1 MGPDR
6 APSAPALVILAAGA
20 STRLGQHKALA
31 ELRGEPAIVH
41 LLRAGRALGDPAPL
55 VITGAD
61 EGAIGRTLAALD
73 EADPPE
79 LVHNP
84 DWSNGRGSGLMLA
97 ATLRA
102 GRDLCV
108 APVDCPLV
116 GPQVFEALA
125 QAWAA
130 AGRPATGWL
139 GPRLGPPLG
148 PPLGPCLG
156 EAPDAPHGHPI
167 LLGRNLLSNWDGHG
181 SLRNLRQGAL
191 PLLSVAVEDPAI
203 LDNLDRPEDLV
214 RLRAR

>member
-6 APSAPALVILAAGA
+6 APSAPALVILAAGS

-31 ELRGEPAIVH
+31 ELRGEPAIAH
-41 LLRAGRALGDPAPL
+41 LLRAGRALGDPVPL

-73 EADPPE
+73 EAHPPE

-84 DWSNGRGSGLMLA
+84 DWSDGRGSGLMLA

-102 GRDLCV
+102 GRDVCV

-125 QAWAA
+125 QAWAE

-139 GPRLGPPLG
+139 GPRLGPR
-148 PPLGPCLG
+148 LG
-156 EAPDAPHGHPI
+156 EAPDAPHGHPV
-167 LLGRNLLSNWDGHG
+167 LLGRDLLSNWDGHG

-203 LDNLDRPEDLV
+203 LDNLDRPEDLD

>member
-73 EADPPE
+73 ETHPPE

-84 DWSNGRGSGLMLA
+84 DWSDGRGSGLMLA

-102 GRDLCV
+102 GRDVCV

-116 GPQVFEALA
+116 SPQVFEALA
-125 QAWAA
+125 QAWAEA
-130 AGRPATGWL
+130 DRPATGWL
-139 GPRLGPPLG
+139 GPRLGPR
-148 PPLGPCLG
+148 LG
-156 EAPDAPHGHPI
+156 EDPDAPHGHPV
-167 LLGRNLLSNWDGHG
+167 LLGRNLLSNWDGRG